1 MTGRPIPS
9 SSAPDPSSGAPS
21 SGFDVQASGL
31 EAGDRYPL
39 PGPESYEEADR
50 ELAARAFVNGAAD
63 YLLRKTLGRL
73 CKPRVCV
80 ACGITFLGFSDRDVL
95 CHVDVGRPQ

>member
-1 MTGRPIPS
+1 MPSSDGRPSTPS
-9 SSAPDPSSGAPS
+9 
-21 SGFDVQASGL
+21 
-31 EAGDRYPL
+31 YPL
-39 PGPESYEEADR
+39 PGPLDYEEADR

-73 CKPRVCV
+73 CKPRVCT

-95 CHVDVGRPQ
+95 CHVDVGRPR